1 MNSVSPDRP
10 RIIPVLTLW
19 LTLAASSLL
28 QAEGWKAGDSLP
40 DLKTFGLTGAFP
52 ADLKGKVVL
61 VDFWASWCAPCKA
74 SFPVMDELQKKYGT
88 NGFVVVAISVD
99 EKKAAMGKYLS
110 KNPVAFV
117 TLHDSAQKLV
127 AAADVATMPTSFL
140 VDRTGK
146 IRFVHTG
153 FEPDKT
159 KAEYV
164 QQIES
169 LLKQPVPQP

>member
-1 MNSVSPDRP
+1 MNSASPK
-10 RIIPVLTLW
+10 RILLA
-19 LTLAASSLL
+19 LALGLAAAPLL
-28 QAEGWKAGDSLP
+28 HAEGWKENTALP
-40 DLKTFGLTGAFP
+40 DLKTFGLTGP
-52 ADLKGKVVL
+52 VPDNLKGKVVL
-61 VDFWASWCAPCKA
+61 VDFWASWCTPCKA

-88 NGFVVVAISVD
+88 NGLVVIAVSVD
-99 EKKAAMGKYLS
+99 EKKSAMDKYLS
-110 KNPVAFV
+110 KTPVSFT

-153 FEPDKT
+153 FEGDKT

-164 QQIES
+164 RQIDS
-169 LLKQPVPQP
+169 LLK

>member
-10 RIIPVLTLW
+10 RVIPILALFFS
-19 LTLAASSLL
+19 LAASCGL
-28 QAEGWKAGDSLP
+28 QAAGWKEGADLP
-40 DLKTFGLTGAFP
+40 DLKTFGVTGSMP
-52 ADLKGKVVL
+52 ENLKGKVVL
-61 VDFWASWCAPCKA
+61 VDFWATWCTPCKA

-88 NGFVVVAISVD
+88 NDFVIIAISVD
-99 EKKAAMGKYLS
+99 EKKSAMTKYLS
-110 KNPVAFV
+110 KNPVAFT

-140 VDRTGK
+140 IDRTGK

-159 KAEYV
+159 KSEYIR
-164 QQIES
+164 QIDS
-169 LLKQPVPQP
+169 LLKETPPKP